1 MVRILVVDNSSDFV
15 DTLKSHLVISSEIEF
30 DISWKEDLEPD
41 KSVSKFDL
49 FVIGNHLNGGT
60 RTISIVEDL
69 RQRARPGSVFVVS
82 SHGDFEFLK
91 ELFKLRIGG
100 FLDQNN
106 LDLDTFIEMASI
118 VNSAK
123 NSFYRLSTKLDK
135 LKAM

>member
-15 DTLKSHLVISSEIEF
+15 DTLKSHLVVSGGIEF
-30 DISWKEDLEPD
+30 DISWKEDLGPD

-49 FVIGNHLNGGT
+49 FIIGNHLNGGT
-60 RTISIVEDL
+60 RTISIVESL
-69 RQRARPGSVFVVS
+69 RLRARPECVFVVS

-118 VNSAK
+118 VNSTK
-123 NSFYRLSTKLDK
+123 DSFYRLSAKLDG
-135 LKAM
+135 LKAI